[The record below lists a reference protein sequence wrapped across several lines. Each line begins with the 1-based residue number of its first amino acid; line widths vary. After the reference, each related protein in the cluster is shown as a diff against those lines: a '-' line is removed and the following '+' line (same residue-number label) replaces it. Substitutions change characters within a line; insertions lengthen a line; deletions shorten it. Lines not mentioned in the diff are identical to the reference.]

1 MEQKKKALGRGLEE
15 LFSTEVLDFDTFES
29 NIMENATTNEIQDI
43 PINEIRPNPYQPRKS
58 FNEEALRELS
68 ESIKNHGVFQPIIV
82 KKGIRGYDLIAGE
95 RRLRASKMAGLDKI
109 PAIVKD
115 FSDDEMREIALLEN
129 IQRENLTA
137 IELAWAYKGIID
149 NLDIRQEDLA
159 LRIGKSRSHITNTL
173 GLLNLPEEVQKM
185 ILNGELSMGHARVLS
200 KMEDESK
207 ITGLAKKII
216 NEGLSVHEI
225 EEISK
230 DEEIKKRVPITRR
243 ERNTDYTNIENE
255 LKDILG
261 TKVKVDNKKINIYNI
276 NNEIAEK
283 IFPELYEIK
292 IRGYVPILAHVERY
306 KEVQENVNIIYD
318 CIKEGALIQVNS
330 SSIIGKNGKE
340 AERVNEILLNNNM
353 IHFIATDAH
362 SSTRRRPIIR
372 ETYDYIVRKYGEQKA
387 EILFIQN
394 PYKVIEDKEISIES
408 PRKYEKSK
416 GFFKKLFKK

>member
-149 NLDIRQEDLA
+149 NSDIRQEDLA

-261 TKVKVDNKKINIYNI
+261 TKVKVDNKKINIY
-276 NNEIAEK
+276 
-283 IFPELYEIK
+283 F
-292 IRGYVPILAHVERY
+292 
-306 KEVQENVNIIYD
+306 ENVNDLNRILEIMNIE
-318 CIKEGALIQVNS
+318 IK
-330 SSIIGKNGKE
+330 
-340 AERVNEILLNNNM
+340 
-353 IHFIATDAH
+353 
-362 SSTRRRPIIR
+362 
-372 ETYDYIVRKYGEQKA
+372 
-387 EILFIQN
+387 
-394 PYKVIEDKEISIES
+394 
-408 PRKYEKSK
+408 
-416 GFFKKLFKK
+416 

>member
-43 PINEIRPNPYQPRKS
+43 PINEIRPNPYHPRKS
-58 FNEEALRELS
+58 INEEALRELS

-261 TKVKVDNKKINIYNI
+261 TKVKVDNKKINIY
-276 NNEIAEK
+276 
-283 IFPELYEIK
+283 F
-292 IRGYVPILAHVERY
+292 
-306 KEVQENVNIIYD
+306 ENVNDLNRILEIMNIE
-318 CIKEGALIQVNS
+318 IK
-330 SSIIGKNGKE
+330 
-340 AERVNEILLNNNM
+340 
-353 IHFIATDAH
+353 
-362 SSTRRRPIIR
+362 
-372 ETYDYIVRKYGEQKA
+372 
-387 EILFIQN
+387 
-394 PYKVIEDKEISIES
+394 
-408 PRKYEKSK
+408 
-416 GFFKKLFKK
+416 

>member
-43 PINEIRPNPYQPRKS
+43 PINEIRPNPYQPRKG

-207 ITGLAKKII
+207 ITDLAKKII

-261 TKVKVDNKKINIYNI
+261 TKVKVDNKKINIY
-276 NNEIAEK
+276 
-283 IFPELYEIK
+283 F
-292 IRGYVPILAHVERY
+292 
-306 KEVQENVNIIYD
+306 ENVNDLNRILEIMNIE
-318 CIKEGALIQVNS
+318 IK
-330 SSIIGKNGKE
+330 
-340 AERVNEILLNNNM
+340 
-353 IHFIATDAH
+353 
-362 SSTRRRPIIR
+362 
-372 ETYDYIVRKYGEQKA
+372 
-387 EILFIQN
+387 
-394 PYKVIEDKEISIES
+394 
-408 PRKYEKSK
+408 
-416 GFFKKLFKK
+416 

>member
-29 NIMENATTNEIQDI
+29 NIMENATTNEIRDI

-58 FNEEALRELS
+58 FNEDALRELS

-109 PAIVKD
+109 PAIVKE

-200 KMEDESK
+200 KMDDESK
-207 ITGLAKKII
+207 ITDLAKKII

-243 ERNTDYTNIENE
+243 ERNTDYTNVENE

-261 TKVKVDNKKINIYNI
+261 TKVKVDNKKINIY
-276 NNEIAEK
+276 
-283 IFPELYEIK
+283 F
-292 IRGYVPILAHVERY
+292 
-306 KEVQENVNIIYD
+306 ENVNDLNRILEIMNIE
-318 CIKEGALIQVNS
+318 IK
-330 SSIIGKNGKE
+330 
-340 AERVNEILLNNNM
+340 
-353 IHFIATDAH
+353 
-362 SSTRRRPIIR
+362 
-372 ETYDYIVRKYGEQKA
+372 
-387 EILFIQN
+387 
-394 PYKVIEDKEISIES
+394 
-408 PRKYEKSK
+408 
-416 GFFKKLFKK
+416 